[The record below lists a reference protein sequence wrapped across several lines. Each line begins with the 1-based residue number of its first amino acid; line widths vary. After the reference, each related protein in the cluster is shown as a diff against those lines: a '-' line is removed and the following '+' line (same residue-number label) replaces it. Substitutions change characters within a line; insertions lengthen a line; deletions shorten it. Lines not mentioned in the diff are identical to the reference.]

1 MNCRGVIRELSNY
14 LDGDLDPQ
22 VKAELER
29 HLEHCEDCKLV
40 VDTTKKTVQVYC
52 DSELLPLSS
61 EASARLREAL
71 AKRVRPRPV

>member
-1 MNCRGVIRELSNY
+1 LNCRGVIRELSNY

-52 DSELLPLSS
+52 DTELMPLSS
-61 EASARLREAL
+61 DTSSRLRLAL
-71 AKRVRPRPV
+71 SRRIRPGQS

>member
-1 MNCRGVIRELSNY
+1 LNCRGVIRELSNY

-40 VDTTKKTVQVYC
+40 VDTTKKTVQVFC
-52 DSELLPLSS
+52 NSELLPLSGD
-61 EASARLREAL
+61 ASARLRAAL
-71 AKRVRPRPV
+71 AKRMRGRPA